1 MTKRMFLDDFSGSP
15 HTDLVMEGDC
25 PNKANHTPMPV
36 GYIARQEW
44 AKKMAKTHTQIT
56 CQACGMYA
64 IWLPKAEAK
73 RELARRLA
81 EAIAEDARCRDEMA
95 ARRKTP

>member
-1 MTKRMFLDDFSGSP
+1 MGEENGEDSHANNLSG
-15 HTDLVMEGDC
+15 V
-25 PNKANHTPMPV
+25 
-36 GYIARQEW
+36 
-44 AKKMAKTHTQIT
+44 
-56 CQACGMYA
+56 GMYA